1 MKSTKQQQPPPTFEE
16 SLRRLEEIVQKLE
29 QGSLSIDDS
38 LKMYEEGITLSKAC
52 MKKLTE
58 AEIKLK
64 KLGKDMEGHFQVL
77 EEEGEDE

>member
-1 MKSTKQQQPPPTFEE
+1 MKPTKQQQATPTFEE

-52 MKKLTE
+52 MTKLTE
-58 AEIKLK
+58 AEIRLK